1 MFPLQVSYL
10 IIDEAMSELEMLNDP
25 FFGCTENDIPY
36 SHAEDDWEDSGCLG
50 NIKSTIKKSN
60 FTDLFLQKIFLLP
73 IYRKN
78 VLFEKTI

>member
-1 MFPLQVSYL
+1 MFPFQVSYL
-10 IIDEAMSELEMLNDP
+10 IVDEAMSELEMLNDP
-25 FFGCTENDIPY
+25 FFGNTENDIPY
-36 SHAEDDWEDSGCLG
+36 SHAEDDWKDSGCLG
-50 NIKSTIKKSN
+50 NIKSTIKKTN

>member
-10 IIDEAMSELEMLNDP
+10 VVDEAMSELEMLNDP
-25 FFGCTENDIPY
+25 FFGNTENDIPY
-36 SHAEDDWEDSGCLG
+36 SPDWEDSGCLG

-78 VLFEKTI
+78 VLFKKTI